1 MSGNGVIK
9 STLSADASPF
19 VPRNFGVLATTAAP
33 ADSEMYSQISGNV
46 PALYVAGGLPGYYAP
61 YVPTPTIPFYTMQ
74 YQCIYPPPISVTCC
88 PLEESVQTNVAE
100 EEIIPSASRLAG
112 GPKKSKKKGKGNR
125 RKDHQTAADNGAPG
139 SCSSPTIDPSLQRR
153 GKEAE
158 CNRKTTLTVHGT
170 PSPDFTDNL
179 EFPSL
184 SPGEGVEA
192 RTSPVTTPTSHLC
205 ESPGV
210 SYSTALKQTN
220 TPRPSVEARPPPD
233 VTSTRSH
240 SQRGRRSGGG
250 DGRPRKN
257 PGGGHGWDG
266 ARYREQQ
273 EGPSASQRKRAG
285 GTHLRR
291 GRKLNGE
298 ATEGANL
305 KARGMVGGED
315 QRGAVRS
322 EALATSTTVKRTRRK
337 AAVDGVVE
345 KHQFEA
351 PEKVKPVPE
360 LQRVGEQRQQVHV
373 TDRGGES
380 SGAKSNATTVR
391 MNASRARKDHSALLR
406 DIMKLELKGLRPA
419 RQSQRSGGA
428 STLEEPVTGEKFPD
442 DKFLGATREVK
453 EGASEGTHLELDPL
467 CTRDF
472 NMHDPVEYPPLGSG
486 EKIRLPK
493 PSPQSGFSIPKES
506 EQEHSKAPEKASNN
520 LLKEKGKAAAPLK
533 PLASTNNAVTP
544 KHKSAI
550 NMTIADIIVPKQRQ
564 PKKLKEKENLLER
577 SSKKQEVG
585 CWQA

>member
-1 MSGNGVIK
+1 M
-9 STLSADASPF
+9 
-19 VPRNFGVLATTAAP
+19 
-33 ADSEMYSQISGNV
+33 
-46 PALYVAGGLPGYYAP
+46 
-61 YVPTPTIPFYTMQ
+61 
-74 YQCIYPPPISVTCC
+74 
-88 PLEESVQTNVAE
+88 
-100 EEIIPSASRLAG
+100 
-112 GPKKSKKKGKGNR
+112 
-125 RKDHQTAADNGAPG
+125 
-139 SCSSPTIDPSLQRR
+139 
-153 GKEAE
+153 
-158 CNRKTTLTVHGT
+158 
-170 PSPDFTDNL
+170 
-179 EFPSL
+179 
-184 SPGEGVEA
+184 
-192 RTSPVTTPTSHLC
+192 
-205 ESPGV
+205 
-210 SYSTALKQTN
+210 
-220 TPRPSVEARPPPD
+220 
-233 VTSTRSH
+233 
-240 SQRGRRSGGG
+240 
-250 DGRPRKN
+250 
-257 PGGGHGWDG
+257 
-266 ARYREQQ
+266 
-273 EGPSASQRKRAG
+273 
-285 GTHLRR
+285 
-291 GRKLNGE
+291 NGE

-337 AAVDGVVE
+337 AAVDGVAE

-577 SSKKQEVG
+577 SSKKQEVQRG
-585 CWQA
+585 PANTLDSSAPLRKRGKERELPARKKLTVMKKIILKEREERKQVRERVKQAAVARQCLLERVVSINVEIPSGTRGLTVDAGELIHDVETPCDNTSSVQEQTRKTKPLHSNRFRE